1 MTVALLLRRRRVH
14 VFLWAGAASGTA
26 TQVGFEVEDIEATVA
41 QRAGVASHSSI
52 STRPALRWST
62 AIAEV
67 GDNYATKRSGERG
80 AWFRDSEGNL
90 PGLGQPTR

>member
-52 STRPALRWST
+52 RRARL
-62 AIAEV
+62 
-67 GDNYATKRSGERG
+67 
-80 AWFRDSEGNL
+80 
-90 PGLGQPTR
+90 